1 MTKKGDL
8 KTFCLKHNIERTI
21 KDNRSFCKLCIKEYE
36 LDRFFKRNNFIS
48 TCKSCKK
55 QYGLDVKTSNRYK
68 GINVNLF
75 CSEKCQLSYKKQC
88 QNKYRFE
95 DDKYRTVE
103 LRCKKLN
110 IKCEKIDRQVVFRKY
125 NYKCNIC
132 GIDCKIANSE
142 NYNDLDCAT
151 IDHIIPKLKGG
162 THTYDNVQLL
172 CRNCNNKKYIT
183 IL

>member
-1 MTKKGDL
+1 MTKKGDY
-8 KTFCLKHNIERTI
+8 KTFCLKHNKERLI
-21 KDNRSFCKLCIKEYE
+21 KDNRSFCKLCLKEKG

-48 TCKSCKK
+48 NCKSCKK
-55 QYGLDVKTSNRYK
+55 QYGLDVKTFNRYI
-68 GINVNLF
+68 GISVNLF
-75 CSEKCQLSYKKQC
+75 CSKQCQLSYKKRY
-88 QNKYRFE
+88 KFE
-95 DDKYRTVE
+95 DDRYKTVE
-103 LRCKKLN
+103 LRCKKLD
-110 IKCEKIDRQVVFRKY
+110 IKYEKIDRQVIYRKY

-132 GIDCKIANSE
+132 GIVCKIANSE